1 MFWEGSPHPSRDRLA
16 RFRGMSDETRE
27 VTRDEAQKLIQDGAQ
42 LVDVRADHEWE
53 AGYIEGAKHLP
64 LAELAE
70 RTGEIDKERSV
81 VLYCRGGN
89 RSAMATDAL
98 TDAGYNAV
106 KLSEGI
112 VGWSEA
118 GLPLAPEGGVVAE
131 SGEAA
136 SILHARKKLPP
147 ELTKP

>member
-1 MFWEGSPHPSRDRLA
+1 
-16 RFRGMSDETRE
+16 MSNEIRE
-27 VTRDEAQKLIQDGAQ
+27 VSREEAQKLIEDGAQ
-42 LVDVRADHEWE
+42 LVDVRADHEWDMGRI
-53 AGYIEGAKHLP
+53 AGASHLT

-70 RTGEIDKERSV
+70 RISEIDKDRPV

-89 RSAMATDAL
+89 RSTMATEALAVEGYDA
-98 TDAGYNAV
+98 A

-112 VGWSEA
+112 VGWAAA
-118 GLPLAPEGGVVAE
+118 GLPLEPEGAQVAE

-136 SILHARKKLPP
+136 AILHARKKLPP

>member
-1 MFWEGSPHPSRDRLA
+1 MDSREI
-16 RFRGMSDETRE
+16 SRE
-27 VTRDEAQKLIQDGAQ
+27 EAQKLLDEGAQ

-53 AGYIEGAKHLP
+53 AGRIAGAAHLP
-64 LAELAE
+64 LPELSE
-70 RTGEIDKERSV
+70 RTGEIDKDRPV

-89 RSAMATDAL
+89 RSTMATDAL
-98 TDAGYNAV
+98 AAAGFEAA

-118 GLPLAPEGGVVAE
+118 GLPLEPEGGYVAE

-136 SILHARKKLPP
+136 AILEARRK
-147 ELTKP
+147 

>member
-1 MFWEGSPHPSRDRLA
+1 MG
-16 RFRGMSDETRE
+16 DEIRE
-27 VTRDEAQKLIQDGAQ
+27 VSREEAQRMVEEGAQ

-53 AGYIEGAKHLP
+53 MGRIGGAAHVP

-70 RTGEIDKERSV
+70 RTDEIDRDRPV

-89 RSAMATDAL
+89 RSTMAAEAL
-98 TDAGYNAV
+98 AAAGYDAM

-118 GLPLAPEGGVVAE
+118 GLPLEPEGGAVAE

-136 SILHARKKLPP
+136 AILHAQKRLPP
-147 ELTKP
+147 S

>member
-1 MFWEGSPHPSRDRLA
+1 MRE
-16 RFRGMSDETRE
+16 ETRE
-27 VTRDEAQKLIQDGAQ
+27 VSRDEARKLIDDGAQ

-53 AGYIEGAKHLP
+53 VGRIEGATHVP

-70 RTGEIDKERSV
+70 RTGEIDKDRPV

-89 RSAMATDAL
+89 RSTMAAEAL
-98 TDAGYNAV
+98 AEAGFDAV

-118 GLPLAPEGGVVAE
+118 GLPLEPEGGYVAE

-136 SILHARKKLPP
+136 AILQARKKPP
-147 ELTKP
+147 QG